1 MENMQY
7 HPYQPFI
14 PKDAKILLLGSA
26 PPYRFCTGIA
36 NDLKNK
42 DMVYYYG
49 SYSNLLWDILF
60 QALNP
65 EKINCLAQFR
75 SLEGSR
81 KSKTAAQVQFLQ
93 FFLAENFLG
102 LADILMQFTRKDT
115 GAEDFKLTVLKYQ
128 DILGILSANPSLV
141 KILCT
146 SKNRVHYWL
155 LDYLKQQ
162 NSITIS
168 ELKDNGKSLT
178 LKSNP
183 ARVIKIGILPSPSAR
198 SVMRYANKTEFL
210 QQVSRIYKQA
220 IMNEE

>member
-14 PKDAKILLLGSA
+14 PEDAKVLLLGSA

-36 NDLKNK
+36 NNLKNK
-42 DMVYYYG
+42 DMDYYYG

-60 QALNP
+60 QALKP
-65 EKINCLAQFR
+65 EEINCFANLR
-75 SLEGSR
+75 CLPGSR
-81 KSKTAAQVQFLQ
+81 KSKTAVQVKFLQ
-93 FFLAENFLG
+93 NFLVENFLG
-102 LADILMQFTRKDT
+102 MADILLQFTRKDT
-115 GAEDFKLTVLKYQ
+115 GAEDYKLSVLKYQ
-128 DILGILSANPSLV
+128 DILGILSANPSLI

-155 LDYLKQQ
+155 MDYLKQP
-162 NSITIS
+162 NHLTIS
-168 ELKDNGKSLT
+168 ELNDNGNSLI

-210 QQVSRIYKQA
+210 QQVSSIYKQA
-220 IMNEE
+220 IISEE